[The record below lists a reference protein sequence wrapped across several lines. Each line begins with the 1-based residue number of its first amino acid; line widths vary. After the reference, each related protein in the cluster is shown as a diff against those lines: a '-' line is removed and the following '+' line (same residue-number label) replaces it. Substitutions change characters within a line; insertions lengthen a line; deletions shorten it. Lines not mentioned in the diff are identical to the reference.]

1 MTTFTALIS
10 AAADQF
16 AEERAEDLA
25 NLAPSDRFPFAS
37 IAEVKRANREAD
49 YHWFGGSEREFFA
62 SIVHGQVRVSGLF
75 VESIAYPGAPR
86 SFRVFQAL
94 PSGRVS
100 RVLAEFDNL
109 NAARDFA
116 TALGQSLKSSAAY

>member
-1 MTTFTALIS
+1 MTTFTTLIS

-25 NLAPSDRFPFAS
+25 NLTPSDRYPFSS
-37 IAEVKRANREAD
+37 IAEVKRANREAGH
-49 YHWFGGSEREFFA
+49 HWFDADEREFFA
-62 SIVHGQVRVSGLF
+62 SIIHGQVRASGLF
-75 VESIAYPGAPR
+75 VESISHLVTPR
-86 SFRVFQAL
+86 TFRVFQAL

-100 RVLAEFDNL
+100 RALAEFDNL

>member
-1 MTTFTALIS
+1 MTTFTALIA

-25 NLAPSDRFPFAS
+25 NLTPSDRYPFAS

-49 YHWFGGSEREFFA
+49 HHWFGASERDFFA
-62 SIVHGQVRVSGLF
+62 SVIHGQVRVSGLF
-75 VESIAYPGAPR
+75 VESIAHPGAPR
-86 SFRVFQAL
+86 SYRVFQAL

-100 RVLAEFDNL
+100 HALAKFDNL